1 MRGPG
6 ILQGVIG
13 RRPCVRESLT
23 TVVSRT
29 GRPSACGATKGG
41 QTADRTDEGCAPNT
55 GPFPGHSGHPYGPFA
70 GLALEARHWPD
81 APNQPGFPQVTLDPG
96 EVYRQVTQWRF
107 AGVGH

>member
-6 ILQGVIG
+6 ILRKVIG

-96 EVYRQVTQWRF
+96 KTYRQVTQGRY
-107 AGVGH
+107 AGV